1 VIGLRRAHA
10 QHRPVPDDVQ
20 VLARLLAMAA
30 LLAATI
36 EYAEIIRRR
45 GDMRERLRD
54 AAASQ
59 AAAQRALIRI
69 RLLDRI

>member
-1 VIGLRRAHA
+1 
-10 QHRPVPDDVQ
+10 
-20 VLARLLAMAA
+20 MAA